1 MTVSSMMMMM
11 IIMMAMMLY
20 DDGNADKS
28 KLSPSPKKEKKTE
41 RLGIS

>member
-1 MTVSSMMMMM
+1 MTVSSMMMM
-11 IIMMAMMLY
+11 IMMIVMMLY

>member
-1 MTVSSMMMMM
+1 MTVSSMMMM
-11 IIMMAMMLY
+11 IMMMVMMLY

>member
-1 MTVSSMMMMM
+1 MPVSSMMMMIM
-11 IIMMAMMLY
+11 MMAMMLY

>member
-11 IIMMAMMLY
+11 IIMMVMMLY

-28 KLSPSPKKEKKTE
+28 KLSPSPKKESE
-41 RLGIS
+41 EDRALGN